1 MKMKKIQSSIL
12 FCLCIISITMIGC
25 ARTKDK
31 NITSEP
37 EIDQSLEKKVKC
49 DIALVTDLGTI
60 GDRSFN
66 QASWLGIE
74 KYIKENNLKCKVY
87 QPEEGTTYAY
97 VDTIDMAVADGAK
110 LVVCPGYLY
119 ETPVFVVQDKYP
131 NVSFILI
138 DGEPHNSAYT
148 ETKINKNVLAILF
161 EEEQAGFLAG
171 YAAVKDGN
179 TKLGFI
185 GGMAVPAV
193 IQYGYGFVQGADL
206 AAKELGIKIEILYT
220 YTGAFTESYETQ
232 IMAASWYKKGIDVIF
247 ACGGALGNSVM
258 VAAEAANAKV
268 IGVDTDQSQESK
280 TVITSAIKMITDAVY
295 NSVKDYYDGSFQ
307 GGTKKVFSAEN
318 AGVGLPMETSKF
330 KQFTKK
336 DYEEIY
342 HKLVKGKIKI
352 FSQID
357 NSTTK
362 DITLKS
368 TKVKFIQ

>member
-1 MKMKKIQSSIL
+1 MKIKKIQSSVL
-12 FCLCIISITMIGC
+12 FCLCIICISMIGC
-25 ARTKDK
+25 GNANDTKIISK
-31 NITSEP
+31 SEI
-37 EIDQSLEKKVKC
+37 EQSEQKKVKC

-66 QASWLGIE
+66 QASWVGIE
-74 KYIKENNLKCKVY
+74 KYAKENNLKCKFY

-97 VDTIDMAVADGAK
+97 VDTIDIAVADGAK

-131 NVSFILI
+131 NVCFILI

-179 TKLGFI
+179 TKLGFM

-206 AAKELGIKIEILYT
+206 AAKELGIKIEITYT
-220 YTGAFTESYETQ
+220 YTGSFTESYETQ
-232 IMAASWYKKGIDVIF
+232 IMAASWYKNGTDVIF

-258 VAAEAANAKV
+258 VAAEASNAKV
-268 IGVDTDQSQESK
+268 IGVDTDQSQESE

-295 NSVKDYYDGSFQ
+295 VSVKDYFDGTFK
-307 GGTKKVFSAEN
+307 GGVKEVFSAET
-318 AGVGLPMETSKF
+318 AGVGLPMQNSKF
-330 KQFTKK
+330 KSFTKK
-336 DYEEIY
+336 DYDKIY
-342 HKLVKGKIKI
+342 KKLVSGKIKI
-352 FSQID
+352 FSRTD

-362 DITLKS
+362 DIPLKF
-368 TKVKFIQ
+368 TKVNFIQ